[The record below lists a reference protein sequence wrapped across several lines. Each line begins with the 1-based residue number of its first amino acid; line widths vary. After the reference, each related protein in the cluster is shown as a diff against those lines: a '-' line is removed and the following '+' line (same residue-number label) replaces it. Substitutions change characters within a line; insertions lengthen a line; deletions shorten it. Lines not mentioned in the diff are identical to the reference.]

1 MGVNGRQRRE
11 GKVMSAHWL
20 ARAAFLL
27 VLAAVAD
34 IEAGHIQG
42 TCAREITWSGTAE
55 RKSSSSSMSRFANE
69 APVARDQRLRSVDYG

>member
-1 MGVNGRQRRE
+1 
-11 GKVMSAHWL
+11 MSARWL

-42 TCAREITWSGTAE
+42 TCAREITSSGTAE
-55 RKSSSSSMSRFANE
+55 RKSSSSSRFANE